1 MHGAGVGFG
10 VVGSVVGF
18 GVVGGANVTRLL
30 RRRRRRLQ
38 ASTRNKSK
46 AKIRRKNRASL
57 FPVMVIRMK
66 ILKAVVVMSSKR
78 KIFHGGK
85 IKISNRIKQ
94 AADDCELSG
103 FARH

>member
-1 MHGAGVGFG
+1 
-10 VVGSVVGF
+10 
-18 GVVGGANVTRLL
+18 
-30 RRRRRRLQ
+30 
-38 ASTRNKSK
+38 
-46 AKIRRKNRASL
+46 
-57 FPVMVIRMK
+57 MK

-103 FARH
+103 FASTSRIESSEVTELEVVC